1 VRTFAHPD
9 EPNPQLNIAGQL
21 KIVDLGLSQVRDERL
36 VDPLHVRRRPP
47 HPARISR
54 HVTRIRPTPHRRPRD
69 RRQSRVFEALRSS
82 PVRTAGTPC
91 SVRPAAAAVRGG

>member
-1 VRTFAHPD
+1 VRTFAHLD

-36 VDPLHVRRRPP
+36 VEPLHVRRRPP

-69 RRQSRVFEALRSS
+69 RRQSRVRSS
-82 PVRTAGTPC
+82 VTDGLAQQC
-91 SVRPAAAAVRGG
+91 SRYVLVSC